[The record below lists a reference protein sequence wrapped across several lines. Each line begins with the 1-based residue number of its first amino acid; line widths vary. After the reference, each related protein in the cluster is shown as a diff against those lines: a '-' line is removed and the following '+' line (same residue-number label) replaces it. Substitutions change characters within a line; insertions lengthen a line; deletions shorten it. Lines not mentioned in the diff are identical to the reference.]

1 MKKEKEK
8 DAKGLMEYLRKRRGG
23 KRVKSGVLLATKVK
37 NKKGKK
43 RILVGWSKCK
53 LTVDKFNRE
62 IGMQI
67 AEGRIASRLNKE
79 KKKTKVPPSI
89 KEQVEEF
96 VKRCEVYYK
105 TKEVRVA

>member
-1 MKKEKEK
+1 MKY
-8 DAKGLMEYLRKRRGG
+8 DNLLQYLRKNRGG

-37 NKKGKK
+37 TKKGKK

-67 AEGRIASRLNKE
+67 AEGRIKSRLE
-79 KKKTKVPPSI
+79 KTDKKTKLPHSI

-96 VKRCEVYYK
+96 VKRCQVYYK
-105 TKEVRVA
+105 TKEVKVV